1 MKKPNIVV
9 DKSYAF
15 ALSVLRIYR
24 AQANDH
30 TLRPLLI
37 QLVRSATSI
46 GANVHEGIAAES
58 RADVRHKMAIASKE
72 ANECVFWLNILHD
85 ASCLPPDVYEQ
96 CYPLGVERTKILG
109 SINKTLKEKAS
120 YRNRVI
126 VRSFVDHDT
135 RRFRRIS
142 VQNPF
147 IIPHAQA
154 PLTVVRS
161 AQYVGAR

>member
-15 ALSVLRIYR
+15 ALCVLRFYR

-46 GANVHEGIAAES
+46 GANVHEGVAAES
-58 RADVRHKMAIASKE
+58 RADFRHKMAIAYKE

-85 ASCLPPDVYEQ
+85 ASCITPDVYKQ
-96 CYPLGVERTKILG
+96 CYPLAVELTKILG

-120 YRNRVI
+120 
-126 VRSFVDHDT
+126 
-135 RRFRRIS
+135 
-142 VQNPF
+142 
-147 IIPHAQA
+147 
-154 PLTVVRS
+154 
-161 AQYVGAR
+161 

>member
-24 AQANDH
+24 VPANDH

-37 QLVRSATSI
+37 RLVRSATSI

-58 RADVRHKMAIASKE
+58 RADVRHNMAIAYKE
-72 ANECVFWLNILHD
+72 ANECVFWLKMLHD
-85 ASCLPPDVYEQ
+85 ASCITPDVYEQ
-96 CYPLGVERTKILG
+96 FYPLGVERTKILG

-120 YRNRVI
+120 
-126 VRSFVDHDT
+126 
-135 RRFRRIS
+135 
-142 VQNPF
+142 
-147 IIPHAQA
+147 
-154 PLTVVRS
+154 
-161 AQYVGAR
+161 

>member
-15 ALSVLRIYR
+15 ALRVLRIYR
-24 AQANDH
+24 VQANDY

-58 RADVRHKMAIASKE
+58 DADFRHKMAIAYKE

-85 ASCLPPDVYEQ
+85 ACCITPDVYQQ
-96 CYPLGVERTKILG
+96 CYPLGVELTKILG
-109 SINKTLKEKAS
+109 SINKTLKE
-120 YRNRVI
+120 NR
-126 VRSFVDHDT
+126 S
-135 RRFRRIS
+135 
-142 VQNPF
+142 
-147 IIPHAQA
+147 
-154 PLTVVRS
+154 
-161 AQYVGAR
+161 